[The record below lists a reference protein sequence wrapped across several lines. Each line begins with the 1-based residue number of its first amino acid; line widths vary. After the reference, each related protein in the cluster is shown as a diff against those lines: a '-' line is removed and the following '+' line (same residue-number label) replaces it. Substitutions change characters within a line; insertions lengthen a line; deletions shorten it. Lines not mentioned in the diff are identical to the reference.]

1 MINSI
6 KPQLQRSIRFIHR
19 FDKNFINQSYQWLS
33 EFTVLT
39 VLVTKR
45 PKKSNVHLNIRYST
59 DKSYWN
65 FIDDVHFA
73 LFIPRTN
80 VRIFNPARFKFPS
93 SHTGFNEIYSQGV
106 EKGRL
111 AISIFQIQRMTWKTR
126 MEKVKNSNFSVKRIY
141 IVPMGAPRLLDDE
154 NQWQH

>member
-1 MINSI
+1 MI
-6 KPQLQRSIRFIHR
+6 IRIHR
-19 FDKNFINQSYQWLS
+19 ANCSCY
-33 EFTVLT
+33 
-39 VLVTKR
+39 
-45 PKKSNVHLNIRYST
+45 KKAKKVERAFEYSIFH
-59 DKSYWN
+59 KSYWN